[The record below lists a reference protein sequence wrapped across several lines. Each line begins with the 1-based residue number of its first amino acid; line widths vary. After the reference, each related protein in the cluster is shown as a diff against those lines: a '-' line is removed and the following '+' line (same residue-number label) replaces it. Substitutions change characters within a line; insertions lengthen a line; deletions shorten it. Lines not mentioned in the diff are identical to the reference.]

1 MACITTYTEGRIFCA
16 LLCIL
21 LTLHIQAHMVF
32 IMKSNSDKFR
42 SSAIQDVMRYLSD
55 AGIPMII
62 YEPTLEDG
70 REFLGS
76 TVVNS
81 LGEFKSRSDIIIA
94 NRVDEQD
101 LDDVK
106 YKVYTRDIFRRD

>member
-1 MACITTYTEGRIFCA
+1 
-16 LLCIL
+16 
-21 LTLHIQAHMVF
+21 MVF